1 MVPPGDL
8 VSHLASPWNY
18 AVSYLEMFY
27 RDQVL
32 ASGSGFFWKSNDRT
46 LLISN
51 WHNFSGL
58 DPQTGK
64 ALSTTGGVPDRVTF
78 TSYKRLSRPDPN
90 GFFDLSSE
98 RVTVLLYDSNLSGP
112 RWLHHPTF
120 GAKVDIAAIDIS
132 QAVTGLE
139 IRHVN
144 VVEGDAV
151 LEPSASQD
159 VFIVGYPLGLI
170 TGAPSPVWKRGTV
183 ASDPTFDPDGLPKMY
198 VDSATRTG
206 MSGSVVVARHIVV
219 GKSIKRKDGTQTE
232 AFLHAVRDV
241 VLGIYSGRLGADLL
255 QAQLGIVW
263 KRHAIEET
271 VNGNSVASV

>member
-112 RWLHHPTF
+112 
-120 GAKVDIAAIDIS
+120 
-132 QAVTGLE
+132 
-139 IRHVN
+139 RHVN